1 MGLVRGRPKREC
13 LPKGGARAP
22 CGLCQRRRRSGVAL
36 AGPSGRTSG
45 DAKLD
50 SRVVVESEG
59 AGVAHVPPPRAE
71 SFGRLFGFL
80 SFAGALAVA
89 SVAGVVVGAR
99 YITLVPQYSE
109 SARARA
115 KRWAFFFLS
124 SSPRFALAD
133 KTALVS
139 PCRLNE
145 AERNSNRNWD
155 WAVDQNAKGSETV
168 EWLNA
173 ALRKVWRV
181 YMKQIERWIERR
193 LQRAIDGA
201 VLRRKIKQRKES
213 EEGDFA
219 PLFNLNS
226 VKLVELKLD
235 FQPPVIRAIESRSES
250 RRDSEI
256 GAIANVRY
264 TGGMRALFMIEVS
277 ISLQDEKGD
286 DMDEWQQRMWR
297 GYMSMEDEDKGVS
310 SALAPLSLSRPW
322 QIRIPVQVYDLDIE
336 SDLWVRARLAPLAPY
351 IGRLSLAFVDSPAV
365 GVQLAPYKRAQLMR
379 IPIIQSFLTKLIT
392 EDLPNLMI
400 LPRKLNFEIPPSLAA
415 VAGAA
420 IGEDIVKKA
429 ILNAVLRSNEDGGLD
444 IPEEKLEE
452 TMNELMDQSKTQGER
467 EAQSKTQNIIDEMVK
482 PMKSAGAV
490 EDLAT
495 DKEATEQLQ
504 ALVKPWTQ
512 GGITLPQVFQGEL
525 LVTVN
530 SARGLS
536 SWGGIPGIIAISAP
550 FCTLELGS
558 QEVSS
563 RRYVEKR
570 SKGKNPFQK
579 GGIPLYDESR
589 PQTEPSWNQEFQ
601 FLVQDASKDELL
613 IQVRD
618 GEFMGKAD
626 LGYAT
631 LRVADLEAGVQTPVW
646 LTLQPPPNTPGVIA
660 RAASAGEI
668 FIEATYRAFQD
679 EEGEGSAGAGLG
691 AGTLLDQPSPDLT
704 AAENGNQAITD
715 MRSAAEAS
723 TKAGIRSSMTA
734 RALAITKAAS
744 VRASLALRSRFN
756 QEKKTVSAEIVTDQE
771 GAPGEGAD
779 LGEVSE
785 SRMQKMIEVL
795 QERFE
800 RDEVTSEKRAA
811 RWIARSDRP
820 WFQLVSFLLGTVVVL
835 LVLIAYRLDIA
846 INFQP

>member
-1 MGLVRGRPKREC
+1 MSAATAPAAGLRVDRTGGPLGLVRGRPKREC

-115 KRWAFFFLS
+115 KR
-124 SSPRFALAD
+124 
-133 KTALVS
+133 
-139 PCRLNE
+139 LNK
-145 AERNSNRNWD
+145 AERNSNRKWD

-286 DMDEWQQRMWR
+286 GMDEWQQRMWR

-525 LVTVN
+525 LVT
-530 SARGLS
+530 
-536 SWGGIPGIIAISAP
+536 
-550 FCTLELGS
+550 
-558 QEVSS
+558 
-563 RRYVEKR
+563 
-570 SKGKNPFQK
+570 K

-660 RAASAGEI
+660 RVASAGEI

-704 AAENGNQAITD
+704 AAENGDQAITD